1 MKKLFWLLT
10 IGYAFLMTSCMSNG
24 DPDPAA
30 TEKLKQN
37 EAAVKKY
44 ITDNNLA
51 VQQHSSG
58 FYFQINNS
66 NPSGRVPVVGD
77 LSSIN
82 FVIKNL
88 AGTIVD
94 SSRVNQKIA
103 YDYIFGAYNSVF
115 NYPLSIMRVG
125 DKGKF
130 IFPQLQSNGDPVII
144 EIELLNTLTE
154 NENIDKYIATK
165 YPQLSF
171 TKTSTDLRFAI
182 TSANPSGESLTSGK
196 KVSLK
201 YTGKLLFEMRK
212 VDANN
217 KLYYDAQF
225 DANTMDFTV
234 GANLTIRGFEEGVAR
249 MKVGEK
255 AVFIFPSNIGYSSG
269 GSVNQT
275 TGVYVIPPYASL
287 QFEVEVVSVK

>member
-1 MKKLFWLLT
+1 
-10 IGYAFLMTSCMSNG
+10 
-24 DPDPAA
+24 
-30 TEKLKQN
+30 
-37 EAAVKKY
+37 
-44 ITDNNLA
+44 
-51 VQQHSSG
+51 
-58 FYFQINNS
+58 
-66 NPSGRVPVVGD
+66 
-77 LSSIN
+77 
-82 FVIKNL
+82 
-88 AGTIVD
+88 
-94 SSRVNQKIA
+94 
-103 YDYIFGAYNSVF
+103 
-115 NYPLSIMRVG
+115 
-125 DKGKF
+125 
-130 IFPQLQSNGDPVII
+130 VII

-171 TKTSTDLRFAI
+171 TKTSTDLRFAV
-182 TSANPSGESLTSGK
+182 TSANPTGESLTAGK

-234 GANLTIRGFEEGVAR
+234 GANLTVRGFEEGVAR

-255 AVFIFPSNIGYSSG
+255 AVFIFPSNIGYSSS

-275 TGVYVIPPYASL
+275 TGVYVIPPYSSL